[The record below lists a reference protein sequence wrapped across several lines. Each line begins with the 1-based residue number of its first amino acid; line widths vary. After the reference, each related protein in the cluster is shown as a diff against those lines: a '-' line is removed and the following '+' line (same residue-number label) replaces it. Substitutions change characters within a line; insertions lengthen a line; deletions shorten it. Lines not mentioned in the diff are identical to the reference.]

1 VKQTHVHNADLLVPF
16 SNHWP
21 LKRAYAHVLDRR
33 QGVSP
38 NIGFVAE
45 LMRFEEAE
53 LGGRSRGILGSG
65 STPAHEKVEYFA
77 GNRNTPAEP
86 IMSDGKTAP
95 PAIPRAARS
104 DLEGRPTVVRHL
116 SFIAS
121 TALGINNDKPRTRD
135 QRSST
140 HVARNRDSMP
150 PGLGYSHY
158 DTSHDKPESDN

>member
-1 VKQTHVHNADLLVPF
+1 MCVYRAANARIF
-16 SNHWP
+16 RNHWS

-53 LGGRSRGILGSG
+53 LGGRSRGILGTG

-77 GNRNTPAEP
+77 GNREISAGDDKLANSRTPR
-86 IMSDGKTAP
+86 S
-95 PAIPRAARS
+95 ARS

-116 SFIAS
+116 SFITS
-121 TALGINNDKPRTRD
+121 TSIGFNSDKPRTRD

-150 PGLGYSHY
+150 PGLGYVHY
-158 DTSHDKPESDN
+158 DTSPNKPDSDGST

>member
-1 VKQTHVHNADLLVPF
+1 MYRL

-33 QGVSP
+33 KGVSP

-53 LGGRSRGILGSG
+53 LGGRSRGILGTG
-65 STPAHEKVEYFA
+65 LTPANEHSEYFPASQATSA
-77 GNRNTPAEP
+77 GATSSENKMADPRTPR
-86 IMSDGKTAP
+86 S
-95 PAIPRAARS
+95 ARS

-121 TALGINNDKPRTRD
+121 TAMGINTDKPRTRD

-150 PGLGYSHY
+150 PGMIYAQYNTPS
-158 DTSHDKPESDN
+158 